1 MSSNKNKFI
10 IPFAGY
16 PIFVIQNGFYVNDDE
31 LNFIKNI
38 EYSDHFDINNL
49 KLSTNEDVLELH
61 QLKRLK
67 DFIKESLDNYVSN
80 VLEIN
85 NSFSFCQSWSTIQN
99 DHCILYF

>member
-1 MSSNKNKFI
+1 MNSNKNKFI

-16 PIFVIQNGFYVNDDE
+16 PIFVIQKGFYVNDDE

-67 DFIKESLDNYVSN
+67 DFIKEIDLKKVLSL
-80 VLEIN
+80 
-85 NSFSFCQSWSTIQN
+85 
-99 DHCILYF
+99 